1 MTYRF
6 LKYET
11 ADRIARITIDRPE
24 RLNALHPPANE
35 ELLQAFTAFRDD
47 PDMLVAI
54 LTGAGDRAFSAGNDL
69 KYTAE
74 HGRSRRWHG
83 RAPFGGITSDF
94 TCWKPIIAA
103 VNGYA
108 MGGGLELALAC
119 DIIVAADHAQLA
131 LPEVTVGLIAGAG
144 GVHRLPRMIPPKIA
158 MGMMLTGRRLTADEA
173 HRFGLVNEVVPL
185 ADLIGDGRGVGPRHH
200 QGRPP
205 FGAGHQAD
213 RHDQPRLA
221 AGRRFQAHVQRTP
234 ASDGVGRLGRGT
246 ASLLREAEAQLD
258 RRLTPRGRPPATT

>member
-35 ELLQAFTAFRDD
+35 ELLQTFTAFRDD

-144 GVHRLPRMIPPKIA
+144 GVHRLPRLIPPKIA

-185 ADLIGDGRGVGPRHH
+185 ADLMATAEAWARDIIKVAPLSARATKQIATTSPDWPLDVAFKLTYSEHQRAMASDDWVEGPRAFSEK
-200 QGRPP
+200 RKPNWT
-205 FGAGHQAD
+205 GA
-213 RHDQPRLA
+213 
-221 AGRRFQAHVQRTP
+221 
-234 ASDGVGRLGRGT
+234 
-246 ASLLREAEAQLD
+246 
-258 RRLTPRGRPPATT
+258 